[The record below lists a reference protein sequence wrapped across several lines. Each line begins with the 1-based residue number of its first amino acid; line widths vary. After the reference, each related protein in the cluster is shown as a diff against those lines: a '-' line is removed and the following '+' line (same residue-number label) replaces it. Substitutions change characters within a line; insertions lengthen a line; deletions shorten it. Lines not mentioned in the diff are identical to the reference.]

1 MPPARSNRRTTSPIA
16 IILILGCVLL
26 VTGLL
31 MRIGGSATSQ
41 ASNWF
46 SVSVTACSATDTSPP
61 MAQVLYTVS
70 NRGIAIHD
78 ARLRIEYRD
87 ASGHRLGTDL
97 SRVES
102 VAGGST
108 VLSGKT
114 TILRSP
120 SRSMRCRITVID

>member
-1 MPPARSNRRTTSPIA
+1 VPPASWNRRSTSPIA
-16 IILILGCVLL
+16 ITLILGCVLL

-31 MRIGGSATSQ
+31 MRIGGSATSR
-41 ASNWF
+41 ADSRI

-70 NRGIAIHD
+70 NRGVAVHD

-87 ASGHRLGTDL
+87 ASGNRLGTDL

-102 VAGGST
+102 VAGGGT

>member
-1 MPPARSNRRTTSPIA
+1 VPPASWNRRSTSPIA
-16 IILILGCVLL
+16 ITLILGCVLL
-26 VTGLL
+26 VSGLL
-31 MRIGGSATSQ
+31 MRIGGSAPSQ
-41 ASNWF
+41 ASSRF

-70 NRGIAIHD
+70 NRGIAVHD

-87 ASGHRLGTDL
+87 ASGNRLGTDL

-108 VLSGKT
+108 ILSGKT